1 MARPALFA
9 MADDQLMLEEA
20 CCVPLVDVQR
30 HREEEMHI
38 LPYLAL
44 RGLTSQLEVA
54 SICSIVTSVEV
65 AMFVDV
71 TSFKRSGVAMAIV
84 RKAGMLLV

>member
-1 MARPALFA
+1 MCRGI
-9 MADDQLMLEEA
+9 EK
-20 CCVPLVDVQR
+20 R
-30 HREEEMHI
+30 RSTS
-38 LPYLAL
+38 YLAL
-44 RGLTSQLEVA
+44 RGLKCQLEVA

-71 TSFKRSGVAMAIV
+71 TSTKHSGVAMTLV